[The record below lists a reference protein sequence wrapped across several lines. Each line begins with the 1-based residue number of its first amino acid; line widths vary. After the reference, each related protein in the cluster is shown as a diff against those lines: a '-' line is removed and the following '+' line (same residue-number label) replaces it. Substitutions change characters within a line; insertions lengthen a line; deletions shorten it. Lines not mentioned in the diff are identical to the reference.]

1 MSQRLVIDAS
11 IALAWSLAD
20 EGGVRAD
27 EALTIVERSGAI
39 VPILWTY
46 EVANSLTHFVQRSRI
61 DTERARTIV
70 AALERL
76 DITRVPP
83 ESRSWFRETSDLAIR
98 HSLSVY
104 DAAYLQL
111 ALAAGAKLA
120 SLDKKLVIAASS
132 EGVAF

>member
-27 EALTIVERSGAI
+27 EALTIVEKSGAI
-39 VPILWTY
+39 VPTLWTY

-111 ALAAGAKLA
+111 ALVSGAKLA